1 MRRWKEEWTGR
12 GREGSRVVGGGW
24 GTSGKT
30 WSQLIAPSFH
40 GNARPFPPTPSLL
53 SLSLFLSASSTPSL
67 LSHFSFFSDFFSLL
81 HFFLFQSV
89 SVITLQPPRLL
100 LLAHLPL
107 FLFLLT
113 PSSPPPG
120 FPPSFPL
127 SFPFLPFLS
136 LTPNPLLTPF
146 LVPSLVLVQFP
157 TPLSPLTFAFMLSS

>member
-53 SLSLFLSASSTPSL
+53 SLSLSLCLIHSLTSFTLQFL
-67 LSHFSFFSDFFSLL
+67 FRFFFSSPFF
-81 HFFLFQSV
+81 SV
-89 SVITLQPPRLL
+89 SVRLCNHVTASSPPSARSS
-100 LLAHLPL
+100 PP

-127 SFPFLPFLS
+127 SFPFLSFPFF
-136 LTPNPLLTPF
+136 PLPLI
-146 LVPSLVLVQFP
+146 PS
-157 TPLSPLTFAFMLSS
+157 

>member
-1 MRRWKEEWTGR
+1 MVDVERERERRRGGVGEKGERGVVVTEGEKKIKGGRRGEVRVRRWKEEWTGR

-107 FLFLLT
+107 FY
-113 PSSPPPG
+113 SS
-120 FPPSFPL
+120 
-127 SFPFLPFLS
+127 
-136 LTPNPLLTPF
+136 
-146 LVPSLVLVQFP
+146 
-157 TPLSPLTFAFMLSS
+157 